1 MFIGDVIK
9 SLEARFE
16 KFVGKKLDQKEQSSR
31 TVIKKATK
39 PLKHASRLLCLESS
53 MCLKDWRVDNVKL

>member
-1 MFIGDVIK
+1 MIYKKLISDVIK

-31 TVIKKATK
+31 TVIEEATK
-39 PLKHASRLLCLESS
+39 TFEARVKTFMVRKFNMLK
-53 MCLKDWRVDNVKL
+53 

>member
-31 TVIKKATK
+31 TVIEKATK
-39 PLKHASRLLCLESS
+39 TFEARLKTRQCS
-53 MCLKDWRVDNVKL
+53 

>member
-31 TVIKKATK
+31 TVIEKATK
-39 PLKHASRLLCLESS
+39 TFEARLKTFMFRKFNV
-53 MCLKDWRVDNVKL
+53 LKGLAGR